1 MSPQVQGFHFFF
13 LKQKKKLY
21 PDGLMSPF
29 GFYPPARLMMSF
41 QKKKKKDD
49 KKTKLMQLQGC
60 VYSCVLY
67 VYLFTGHHDPV
78 VM

>member
-1 MSPQVQGFHFFF
+1 
-13 LKQKKKLY
+13 
-21 PDGLMSPF
+21 MSPF
-29 GFYPPARLMMSF
+29 GFYPPARLMMSSPLPTTHP
-41 QKKKKKDD
+41 KKDD
-49 KKTKLMQLQGC
+49 KINKNKTKLMQLQGC